1 MKSFY
6 RKEASSYLRL
16 YEKQAFGKIPRY
28 KKNKNKNPS
37 TNISSQF
44 PIYSTSIDP
53 EKEVQ

>member
-44 PIYSTSIDP
+44 PIHSTSIDP